1 MRGLLFLTLAANLGS
16 AFAQVVDL
24 GLAAS
29 YGVLARASISNS
41 GPTTVNGDIGTP
53 GTSIVGFP
61 PGVYTGNRNVG
72 LLATTAFNNAE
83 AAYTTLG
90 QLPGILLVGNLGG
103 RLLPPGVYMFP
114 TAAVLSGTLILAGQ
128 GSPCDSWVFLI
139 GSTLSTS
146 VGSSVLVTG
155 GGNPGNVFWR
165 VGASANIQIGSQFS
179 GNILAGVAV
188 TLNSGASIQGSIYA
202 LGASVVLNS
211 NEVAAQANSC
221 PLGAST
227 STSVSS
233 TSTTASSDSSTGTDV
248 STTTDSSTST
258 TTDVTTT
265 TSSDSSTSTD
275 VSTTSTSTDV
285 PTTTSTSTDIPTTT
299 DSSTSTDV
307 TTTTSTSTD
316 VSTTDVST
324 TTDITTAT
332 STTTDVTTATSTTTD
347 ITTATDVTTATDIT
361 TATDTTTATDITT
374 ATDTTTATSTSTDV
388 TTTTSTSTD
397 VPTTTDSPSSSS
409 SVTSALSSLTSTST
423 ASLPSLTSSTI
434 ISVTNSSAVSSPPAS
449 TTSIVY
455 ATTVYTITKCP
466 ATVTNCPIGSATTEL
481 ISLYTTVCPVA
492 ASATKQPPSGYT
504 VSTVFTTIVYTITKC
519 PKTVTNCP
527 VGSVTTEIRSLYTTT
542 CPVTQSFVNSVVTPQ
557 SSISA
562 RPASSQ
568 LPAAVLPSRI
578 SSIAIASPVSTVS
591 LALGLSGAATVS
603 SGAAPVFFVSSASG
617 PSGVPDSVPVIGAPP
632 SSNLVISTVTASK
645 GTANVSQTSQRS
657 AAYTGPV
664 SSSGV
669 MNKGTSASLLVLAI
683 GALLFL

>member
-29 YGVLARASISNS
+29 YGVLAHASISNS
-41 GPTTVNGDIGTP
+41 GPTTVNGDIGTT

-90 QLPGILLVGNLGG
+90 QLPGIILVGNLGG
-103 RLLPPGVYMFP
+103 RLLPPGVYRFP

-146 VGSSVLVTG
+146 VGSSVIVTG

-165 VGASANIQIGSQFS
+165 VGASATIQIGSQFS

-188 TLNSGASIQGSIYA
+188 TLNPGASIQGSVYA
-202 LGASVVLNS
+202 LGSSVVLNS

-233 TSTTASSDSSTGTDV
+233 TSTTASSDSSTSTDV

-285 PTTTSTSTDIPTTT
+285 PTNTSTSTDIPTTT

-347 ITTATDVTTATDIT
+347 VTTATSTSTDIPTATDVT
-361 TATDTTTATDITT
+361 TATDTTTATDI
-374 ATDTTTATSTSTDV
+374 TTATSTSTDV

-397 VPTTTDSPSSSS
+397 VPTTTDSSSSSS
-409 SVTSALSSLTSTST
+409 SVTSAFASLTSTST

-434 ISVTNSSAVSSPPAS
+434 ISVTNSSAISSPPAS

-542 CPVTQSFVNSVVTPQ
+542 CPVTQSFVNSVLTPQ
-557 SSISA
+557 SSIPA

-591 LALGLSGAATVS
+591 LALGLSGAAPVS
-603 SGAAPVFFVSSASG
+603 SVSPASG
-617 PSGVPDSVPVIGAPP
+617 PSSVQGSVLVIGAPP

-645 GTANVSQTSQRS
+645 GTVNVSQTSQPS
-657 AAYTGPV
+657 AAYTGPI